1 MYAGWM
7 SRLGLRCG
15 SEWGDVGGLEGVR
28 SEGWRARGRRAGRY
42 EVGELEVENAESWRV

>member
-1 MYAGWM
+1 MYVGWM

-28 SEGWRARGRRAGRY
+28 SEGWRARGRRAGRC
-42 EVGELEVENAESWRV
+42 EVGELESVMSESWRE